1 LSAAAV
7 PRGTRFAAV
16 ALSVGAVA
24 VILAALPFKAFDL
37 DRFFVPKELVL
48 HVVALAAAL
57 PLLAAA
63 TRLRLTRVDMLL
75 VAYLALSGLS
85 AIFAGNWWL
94 AGRALAISLSTA
106 AVFWSARAAAQAGIQ
121 RVLLAALALAV
132 VLAALTALLQA
143 YGVDSVY
150 ISLNRAP
157 GGTLGNRNFVAHIAV
172 IGLPLLLLCALRARA
187 GAGGVLGALGVML
200 VAATLVL
207 SRSRAAWL
215 ALMVSAALA
224 LSALLIWRRQWRGA
238 ALGSRARWIAVGAL
252 VGAALAIW
260 LPNTL
265 NWRSDSPY
273 LDSMRGVVNYQE
285 GSGHGRVL
293 QYENTLRMA
302 LAHPLLGVGT
312 GNWSVRYP
320 DFARGT
326 DPSLDDDDGM
336 TANPWPSSDWMAV
349 VAERGIPALFCLAL
363 VFLGI
368 AVNAGTALY
377 RARNA
382 AELLP
387 PLALLLALAAAV
399 VVGAFDAVVLLP
411 ASALLLWA
419 LLGAL
424 LGTLQPPAAMRAA
437 ITLDGRRRGWLVGVM
452 AALGALVIAHSV
464 AQIAAMTAYDP
475 DGHVADMIR
484 AARYDPGSY
493 RIQIRLAEVYAARGR
508 CDMVRRYGQNAR
520 ELYPAAPEPRRLLRR
535 CGVRE
540 RRP

>member
-1 LSAAAV
+1 MSAAAV

-16 ALSVGAVA
+16 ALPIGAVA
-24 VILAALPFKAFDL
+24 VVLAALPFKAFDL
-37 DRFFVPKELVL
+37 DRFFLPKELVL
-48 HVVALAAAL
+48 HVVALTAAL
-57 PLLAAA
+57 AILASLA
-63 TRLRLTRVDMLL
+63 RLRLTRVDVLL
-75 VAYLALSGLS
+75 VAYLALSALA

-94 AGRALAISLSTA
+94 AERALAISLSAA
-106 AVFWSARAAAQAGIQ
+106 AVFWSARAVAQAGLQ
-121 RVLLAALALAV
+121 RVLLVALALAV

-143 YGVDSVY
+143 YGVDSAY

-172 IGLPLLLLCALRARA
+172 IGLPLLLLCALRARGA
-187 GAGGVLGALGVML
+187 AGGVLGALGIML
-200 VAATLVL
+200 LAATLVL

-215 ALMVSAALA
+215 ALMVCAALA
-224 LSALLIWRRQWRGA
+224 LASLVIWRRVWRDA
-238 ALGSRARWIAVGAL
+238 ALGGRARLVAVGAL
-252 VGAALAIW
+252 VGGGLAIA

-273 LDSMRGVVNYQE
+273 LDSMRGVVNYRE
-285 GSGHGRVL
+285 GSGHGRLL
-293 QYENTLRMA
+293 QYENTMHMA

-336 TANPWPSSDWMAV
+336 TSNPWPSSDWMAV
-349 VAERGIPALFCLAL
+349 VAERGVPALVCLAL
-363 VFLGI
+363 VLLGI
-368 AVNAGTALY
+368 AVNAGMALP

-387 PLALLLALAAAV
+387 PLTLLLALAAAV
-399 VVGAFDAVVLLP
+399 VVSAFDAVLLLP

-424 LGTLQPPAAMRAA
+424 LPPAAIRRT
-437 ITLDGRRRGWLVGVM
+437 IVLDGRRRGWLLGVTAM
-452 AALGALVIAHSV
+452 LGALIIARSA
-464 AQIAAMTAYDP
+464 AQIAAMTVYNP
-475 DGHVADMIR
+475 DGHVADMTQ

-493 RIQIRLAEVYAARGR
+493 RIQIRLAEVYAGRGR
-508 CDMVRRYGQNAR
+508 CDLVRRHAQNAR

>member
-1 LSAAAV
+1 MSAAAG
-7 PRGTRFAAV
+7 PRGTRFAAA

-24 VILAALPFKAFDL
+24 VILATVPFKAFDL
-37 DRFFVPKELVL
+37 DRFFLPKELVL
-48 HVVALAAAL
+48 HVVALAAVL
-57 PLLAAA
+57 PLLASA
-63 TRLRLTRVDMLL
+63 TRLRLTRVDVLL
-75 VAYLALSGLS
+75 VAYLVLSGLS
-85 AIFAGNWWL
+85 AIFAGNRWL
-94 AGRALAISLSTA
+94 AGRSLAISLSAA
-106 AVFWSARAAAQAGIQ
+106 AVFWSARAAAQVGVQ
-121 RVLLAALALAV
+121 RALLVALALAA

-143 YGVDSVY
+143 YGVDSAY

-157 GGTLGNRNFVAHIAV
+157 GGTLGNRNFVAHVAV

-187 GAGGVLGALGVML
+187 RAGGVLGAFGVML
-200 VAATLVL
+200 LTAALVL

-215 ALMVSAALA
+215 ALLVSAALA
-224 LSALLIWRRQWRGA
+224 LIARVIWRRMWRGA
-238 ALGSRARWIAVGAL
+238 ALGGRARLMVLGAL
-252 VGAALAIW
+252 VGGGLAIW

-336 TANPWPSSDWMAV
+336 TSNPWPSSDWMAV
-349 VAERGIPALFCLAL
+349 VAERGVPALICLAL
-363 VFLGI
+363 VLLGI

-387 PLALLLALAAAV
+387 PLALVLALAAAV
-399 VVGAFDAVVLLP
+399 VVSAFDAVLLLP

-424 LGTLQPPAAMRAA
+424 LPSAA
-437 ITLDGRRRGWLVGVM
+437 IRATVELHGRRRGWLFGFTAV
-452 AALGALVIAHSV
+452 LGALVIARSA
-464 AQIAAMTAYDP
+464 AQIAAMTVYNP
-475 DGHVADMIR
+475 DGHVADMTR

-493 RIQIRLAEVYAARGR
+493 RIQIRLAEVYAGRGR
-508 CDMVRRYGQNAR
+508 CDLVRRYGQNAR
-520 ELYPAAPEPRRLLRR
+520 DLYPAAPEPRRLLRR

>member
-1 LSAAAV
+1 MSAAAV
-7 PRGTRFAAV
+7 SRGTRVAAV

-37 DRFFVPKELVL
+37 DRFFLPKELVL
-48 HVVALAAAL
+48 HVVASAAAL
-57 PLLAAA
+57 AILASLV
-63 TRLRLTRVDMLL
+63 RLRLTRVDVLL
-75 VAYLALSGLS
+75 AAYLALSALS
-85 AIFAGNWWL
+85 ALFAANWWL
-94 AGRALAISLSTA
+94 AERALAISLSSA
-106 AVFWSARAAAQAGIQ
+106 VVFWSARAVAQAGAK
-121 RVLLAALALAV
+121 RALLVTLALAV

-143 YGVDSVY
+143 YGVDSEYV
-150 ISLNRAP
+150 SLNRAP

-172 IGLPLLLLCALRARA
+172 IGLPLLLLCALRARGAA
-187 GAGGVLGALGVML
+187 GAVLGALGVML
-200 VAATLVL
+200 LAATLVL

-215 ALMVSAALA
+215 ALMVCAALA
-224 LSALLIWRRQWRGA
+224 VASLVIWRGA
-238 ALGSRARWIAVGAL
+238 WRGTALGGRARLMALGAL
-252 VGAALAIW
+252 VGGGLAIG

-273 LDSMRGVVNYQE
+273 LDSMRGVVNYRE

-293 QYENTLRMA
+293 QYENTLHMA

-320 DFARGT
+320 AFAQGT

-336 TANPWPSSDWMAV
+336 TSNPWPSSDWMAV
-349 VAERGIPALFCLAL
+349 VAERGVPALICFALAL
-363 VFLGI
+363 LGI
-368 AVNAGTALY
+368 AVNAGVALS
-377 RARNA
+377 RAGNA

-387 PLALLLALAAAV
+387 PLTLLLALVAAV
-399 VVGAFDAVVLLP
+399 VVSAFDAVLMLP

-424 LGTLQPPAAMRAA
+424 FPTASTRRTIVLS
-437 ITLDGRRRGWLVGVM
+437 GRRRAWLLGVTAM
-452 AALGALVIAHSV
+452 VGALVIARSA
-464 AQIAAMTAYDP
+464 AQIAAMTVYHP
-475 DGHVADMIR
+475 DGHVADMVQ

-493 RIQIRLAEVYAARGR
+493 RIQIRLAEVYAGRGR
-508 CDMVRRYGQNAR
+508 CDLVRRHAQNAR
-520 ELYPAAPEPRRLLRR
+520 ELYPAAPEPGRLLRH

>member
-16 ALSVGAVA
+16 ALPVGAVA
-24 VILAALPFKAFDL
+24 VVLAALPFKAFDL
-37 DRFFVPKELVL
+37 DRFFLAKELVL
-48 HVVALAAAL
+48 HVVAFTAAL
-57 PLLAAA
+57 AILASLA
-63 TRLRLTRVDMLL
+63 RLRLTRVDVLL
-75 VAYLALSGLS
+75 VGYLALSALS

-94 AGRALAISLSTA
+94 AERALAISLSAA
-106 AVFWSARAAAQAGIQ
+106 AVFWSARAAAQAGVQ
-121 RVLLAALALAV
+121 RALLVALALAV

-143 YGVDSVY
+143 YGVDSAY

-172 IGLPLLLLCALRARA
+172 IGLPLLLLCTLRAPTR
-187 GAGGVLGALGVML
+187 AGGVLGTLGIML
-200 VAATLVL
+200 LAATLVL

-215 ALMVSAALA
+215 ALMVCAALA
-224 LSALLIWRRQWRGA
+224 LASLVIWRRMWRGA
-238 ALGSRARWIAVGAL
+238 ALGGRARLMALGAL
-252 VGAALAIW
+252 VGGGLAIA

-265 NWRSDSPY
+265 NWRSESPY
-273 LDSMRGVVNYQE
+273 LDSMRGVVNYRE

-293 QYENTLRMA
+293 QYENTMHMA

-320 DFARGT
+320 DFAQAT
-326 DPSLDDDDGM
+326 DPSLDEDGM
-336 TANPWPSSDWMAV
+336 TSNPWPSSDWMAV
-349 VAERGIPALFCLAL
+349 VAERGVPALLCLAL

-368 AVNAGTALY
+368 AVNAAVALS

-387 PLALLLALAAAV
+387 PLTLLLALLAAV
-399 VVGAFDAVVLLP
+399 VVSAFDAVVLLP

-424 LGTLQPPAAMRAA
+424 LPSGTVRRMIELN
-437 ITLDGRRRGWLVGVM
+437 GRRRAWLLGVT
-452 AALGALVIAHSV
+452 AVLGALIIARSA
-464 AQIAAMTAYDP
+464 AQIAAMTVYNP
-475 DGHVADMIR
+475 DGRVADMTQ

-493 RIQIRLAEVYAARGR
+493 RVQIRLAEVYAGRGR
-508 CDMVRRYGQNAR
+508 CDLVRRHAQNAR

>member
-1 LSAAAV
+1 MSAAAV

-16 ALSVGAVA
+16 ALPVGAVA
-24 VILAALPFKAFDL
+24 VVLAALPFKAFDL
-37 DRFFVPKELVL
+37 DRFFLAKELVL
-48 HVVALAAAL
+48 HVVAFSAAL
-57 PLLAAA
+57 AILASLA
-63 TRLRLTRVDMLL
+63 RLRLTRVDVLL
-75 VAYLALSGLS
+75 VAYLALSALS

-94 AGRALAISLSTA
+94 AERALAISLSAA
-106 AVFWSARAAAQAGIQ
+106 AVFWSARAVAQAGVQ
-121 RVLLAALALAV
+121 RALLVALALAV

-143 YGVDSVY
+143 YGVDSAY

-172 IGLPLLLLCALRARA
+172 IGLPLLLLCTLRAPAR
-187 GAGGVLGALGVML
+187 AGGVLGTLGIML
-200 VAATLVL
+200 LAATLVL

-215 ALMVSAALA
+215 ALMVCAALA
-224 LSALLIWRRQWRGA
+224 LASLVIWRRVWRGA
-238 ALGSRARWIAVGAL
+238 ALGGRARLMALGAIVG
-252 VGAALAIW
+252 GGLAIA

-265 NWRSDSPY
+265 NWRSESPY
-273 LDSMRGVVNYQE
+273 LDSMRGVVNYRE

-293 QYENTLRMA
+293 QYENTVHMA

-320 DFARGT
+320 DFAQAT
-326 DPSLDDDDGM
+326 DPSLDDDGM
-336 TANPWPSSDWMAV
+336 TSNPWPSSDWMAV
-349 VAERGIPALFCLAL
+349 VAERGVPAFLCLAL

-368 AVNAGTALY
+368 AVNAGVALS
-377 RARNA
+377 RAHTA

-387 PLALLLALAAAV
+387 PLTLLLALVAAV
-399 VVGAFDAVVLLP
+399 VVSAFDAVVLLP

-424 LGTLQPPAAMRAA
+424 LPSGTVRRMIVLN
-437 ITLDGRRRGWLVGVM
+437 GHRRGWLLAVTAV
-452 AALGALVIAHSV
+452 LGALIIARSA
-464 AQIAAMTAYDP
+464 AQIAAMTVYNP
-475 DGHVADMIR
+475 DGRVADMTQ

-493 RIQIRLAEVYAARGR
+493 RVQIRLAEVYAGRGR
-508 CDMVRRYGQNAR
+508 CDLVRRHAQNAR